1 MARRR
6 ISGFRGRERKGLSRM
21 RSSRASPTKASFFSS
36 SPGAMA
42 RRPQAGI
49 RPRWRARRPGISR
62 FASFANTAC
71 STAGKRRST
80 TPRCTA
86 NPLEALTVF
95 GHSLCFRGEPKT
107 MTAIADP
114 IARAA
119 GLACWSGRVAPEP
132 LTGGITN
139 KNYLVRD
146 RRERFVVR
154 IGDDIPVHQVM
165 RFNEL
170 AASRA
175 AAAVGLSPQV
185 VHSEPGALVFGFIEG
200 KTLAAEDVRP
210 RPMLARILPLI
221 RRCHREMPQHLRGP
235 ALIFWVF
242 HIVRDYAATLQ
253 EGKSRWMAELPRL
266 LRAAAALEAAIG
278 RIDVVYGHNDLLPA
292 NFIDDGTRLWLIDW
306 DYAGFNSPL
315 FDLGNL
321 CSNNEVAPEDEDWL
335 LEAYF
340 ERPLDDGLRRRYQTM
355 KCASLLREAMWGMV
369 SEIHSTLDFDYRA
382 YASDYLARF
391 ERAYAQLEQ
400 D

>member
-1 MARRR
+1 
-6 ISGFRGRERKGLSRM
+6 
-21 RSSRASPTKASFFSS
+21 
-36 SPGAMA
+36 
-42 RRPQAGI
+42 
-49 RPRWRARRPGISR
+49 
-62 FASFANTAC
+62 
-71 STAGKRRST
+71 
-80 TPRCTA
+80 
-86 NPLEALTVF
+86 
-95 GHSLCFRGEPKT
+95 

-119 GLACWSGRVAPEP
+119 GLACWSGPVAPEP

-175 AAAVGLSPQV
+175 AATVGLSPQV
-185 VHSEPGALVFGFIEG
+185 VHSEPGALVFRFIEG

-253 EGKSRWMAELPRL
+253 EGKSRWIPELPRL
-266 LRAAAALEAAIG
+266 LRAAAGLEAAIG
-278 RIDVVYGHNDLLPA
+278 PIDVVYGHNDLLPA

-321 CSNNEVAPEDEDWL
+321 CSNNEVAPEDEAWL

-391 ERAYAQLEQ
+391 ERAFAALDQA
-400 D
+400 

>member
-1 MARRR
+1 
-6 ISGFRGRERKGLSRM
+6 
-21 RSSRASPTKASFFSS
+21 
-36 SPGAMA
+36 
-42 RRPQAGI
+42 
-49 RPRWRARRPGISR
+49 
-62 FASFANTAC
+62 
-71 STAGKRRST
+71 
-80 TPRCTA
+80 
-86 NPLEALTVF
+86 
-95 GHSLCFRGEPKT
+95 

-119 GLACWSGRVAPEP
+119 GLACWSGPVAPEP

-185 VHSEPGALVFGFIEG
+185 VHSEPGALVFSFIEG

-242 HIVRDYAATLQ
+242 HIVRDYAATLH
-253 EGKSRWMAELPRL
+253 EGKSRWIPELPRL
-266 LRAAAALEAAIG
+266 LHAAAGLEAAIG
-278 RIDVVYGHNDLLPA
+278 PIDVVYGHNDLLPA

-321 CSNNEVAPEDEDWL
+321 CSNNEVAPEDEEWL

-340 ERPLDDGLRRRYQTM
+340 ERPLDDGLRRCYQAM

-391 ERAYAQLEQ
+391 ERAFAALDQA
-400 D
+400 

>member
-1 MARRR
+1 
-6 ISGFRGRERKGLSRM
+6 
-21 RSSRASPTKASFFSS
+21 
-36 SPGAMA
+36 
-42 RRPQAGI
+42 
-49 RPRWRARRPGISR
+49 
-62 FASFANTAC
+62 
-71 STAGKRRST
+71 
-80 TPRCTA
+80 
-86 NPLEALTVF
+86 
-95 GHSLCFRGEPKT
+95 

-119 GLACWSGRVAPEP
+119 GLACWSGPVAPEP

-175 AAAVGLSPQV
+175 AATVGLSPQV
-185 VHSEPGALVFGFIEG
+185 VHSEPGALVFRFIEG
-200 KTLAAEDVRP
+200 KTLSAEDVRP

-242 HIVRDYAATLQ
+242 HILRDYAATLS
-253 EGKSRWMAELPRL
+253 EGKSRWIPELPRL

-278 RIDVVYGHNDLLPA
+278 PIDVVYGHNDLLPA

-340 ERPLDDGLRRRYQTM
+340 ERPLDDGLRRRYHTM

-369 SEIHSTLDFDYRA
+369 SEIHSTLDFDYGA
-382 YASDYLARF
+382 YSSDYLARF
-391 ERAYAQLEQ
+391 ERAHAQLEQ
-400 D
+400 H

>member
-1 MARRR
+1 
-6 ISGFRGRERKGLSRM
+6 
-21 RSSRASPTKASFFSS
+21 
-36 SPGAMA
+36 
-42 RRPQAGI
+42 
-49 RPRWRARRPGISR
+49 
-62 FASFANTAC
+62 
-71 STAGKRRST
+71 
-80 TPRCTA
+80 
-86 NPLEALTVF
+86 
-95 GHSLCFRGEPKT
+95 

-119 GLACWSGRVAPEP
+119 GLACWSGPVAPEP

-185 VHSEPGALVFGFIEG
+185 VHSEPGALVFRFIEG

-242 HIVRDYAATLQ
+242 HIVRDYAATLH
-253 EGKSRWMAELPRL
+253 EGKSRWIPELPRL
-266 LRAAAALEAAIG
+266 LRAAAGLEAAIG
-278 RIDVVYGHNDLLPA
+278 PIDVVYGHNDLLPA

-321 CSNNEVAPEDEDWL
+321 CSNNEVAPEDEAWL

-340 ERPLDDGLRRRYQTM
+340 ERPLDDELRRRYQTM

-391 ERAYAQLEQ
+391 ERAFAAIDQP
-400 D
+400 

>member
-1 MARRR
+1 
-6 ISGFRGRERKGLSRM
+6 
-21 RSSRASPTKASFFSS
+21 
-36 SPGAMA
+36 
-42 RRPQAGI
+42 
-49 RPRWRARRPGISR
+49 
-62 FASFANTAC
+62 
-71 STAGKRRST
+71 
-80 TPRCTA
+80 
-86 NPLEALTVF
+86 
-95 GHSLCFRGEPKT
+95 

-119 GLACWSGRVAPEP
+119 GLACWSGPVAPEP

-175 AAAVGLSPQV
+175 AAAVGLSPPV
-185 VHSEPGALVFGFIEG
+185 IHSEPGALVFRFIEG

-242 HIVRDYAATLQ
+242 HIVRDYAASLR
-253 EGKSRWMAELPRL
+253 EGQSRWIPELPRL

-278 RIDVVYGHNDLLPA
+278 AIDIVYGHNDLLPA

>member
-1 MARRR
+1 
-6 ISGFRGRERKGLSRM
+6 
-21 RSSRASPTKASFFSS
+21 
-36 SPGAMA
+36 
-42 RRPQAGI
+42 
-49 RPRWRARRPGISR
+49 
-62 FASFANTAC
+62 
-71 STAGKRRST
+71 
-80 TPRCTA
+80 
-86 NPLEALTVF
+86 
-95 GHSLCFRGEPKT
+95 

-119 GLACWSGRVAPEP
+119 GLACWSGPVAPEP

-175 AAAVGLSPQV
+175 AATVGLSPQV
-185 VHSEPGALVFGFIEG
+185 VHSEPGALVFRFIEG

-242 HIVRDYAATLQ
+242 HIVRDYAATLH
-253 EGKSRWMAELPRL
+253 EGKSRWIPELPRL
-266 LRAAAALEAAIG
+266 LRAAAGLEAAIG
-278 RIDVVYGHNDLLPA
+278 PIDVVYGHNDLLPA

-321 CSNNEVAPEDEDWL
+321 CSNNEVAPEDEAWL

-340 ERPLDDGLRRRYQTM
+340 ERPLNDGLRRRYQTM

-391 ERAYAQLEQ
+391 ERAFAAIDQP
-400 D
+400 

>member
-1 MARRR
+1 
-6 ISGFRGRERKGLSRM
+6 
-21 RSSRASPTKASFFSS
+21 
-36 SPGAMA
+36 
-42 RRPQAGI
+42 
-49 RPRWRARRPGISR
+49 
-62 FASFANTAC
+62 
-71 STAGKRRST
+71 
-80 TPRCTA
+80 
-86 NPLEALTVF
+86 
-95 GHSLCFRGEPKT
+95 

-119 GLACWSGRVAPEP
+119 GLACWSGPVAPEP

-185 VHSEPGALVFGFIEG
+185 VHSEAGALVFRFIEG

-221 RRCHREMPQHLRGP
+221 RRCHREVPQHLRGP

-242 HIVRDYAATLQ
+242 HILRDYAATLQ
-253 EGKSRWMAELPRL
+253 EGKNRWIPELPRL

-278 RIDVVYGHNDLLPA
+278 PIDVVYGHNDLLPA

-340 ERPLDDGLRRRYQTM
+340 ERPLDDGLRRRYRTM

>member
-1 MARRR
+1 
-6 ISGFRGRERKGLSRM
+6 
-21 RSSRASPTKASFFSS
+21 
-36 SPGAMA
+36 
-42 RRPQAGI
+42 
-49 RPRWRARRPGISR
+49 
-62 FASFANTAC
+62 
-71 STAGKRRST
+71 
-80 TPRCTA
+80 
-86 NPLEALTVF
+86 
-95 GHSLCFRGEPKT
+95 

-119 GLACWSGRVAPEP
+119 GLACWSGPVAPEP
-132 LTGGITN
+132 LSGGITN

-175 AAAVGLSPQV
+175 AAAVGLSPPV
-185 VHSEPGALVFGFIEG
+185 VHSEPGALVFRFIEG
-200 KTLAAEDVRP
+200 RTLAAEDVRP

-242 HIVRDYAATLQ
+242 HIVRDYAATLR
-253 EGKSRWMAELPRL
+253 EGKSRWLPELPRL
-266 LRAAAALEAAIG
+266 LSAGAVLEAAIG
-278 RIDVVYGHNDLLPA
+278 AIDIVYGHNDLLPA
-292 NFIDDGTRLWLIDW
+292 NFIDDGARLWLIDW

-321 CSNNEVAPEDEDWL
+321 CSNNAVEGADENWL
-335 LEAYF
+335 LESYF
-340 ERPLDDGLRRRYQTM
+340 GRPVDAGLKRSYLAM
-355 KCASLLREAMWGMV
+355 KCASLLRETLWSMV

-391 ERAYAQLEQ
+391 ERAHAQLEQ

>member
-1 MARRR
+1 
-6 ISGFRGRERKGLSRM
+6 
-21 RSSRASPTKASFFSS
+21 
-36 SPGAMA
+36 
-42 RRPQAGI
+42 
-49 RPRWRARRPGISR
+49 
-62 FASFANTAC
+62 
-71 STAGKRRST
+71 
-80 TPRCTA
+80 
-86 NPLEALTVF
+86 
-95 GHSLCFRGEPKT
+95 

-119 GLACWSGRVAPEP
+119 GLACWSGPVAPEP

-175 AAAVGLSPQV
+175 AATVGLSPQV
-185 VHSEPGALVFGFIEG
+185 VHSEPGALVFRFIEG

-242 HIVRDYAATLQ
+242 HILRDYAATLR
-253 EGKSRWMAELPRL
+253 EGKSRWIAQLPRL

-278 RIDVVYGHNDLLPA
+278 PIDVVYGHNDLLPA
-292 NFIDDGTRLWLIDW
+292 NFIDDGSRLWLIDW

-321 CSNNEVAPEDEDWL
+321 CSNNEVAPEDEEWL

-340 ERPLDDGLRRRYQTM
+340 ERPLDDGLRRRYRTM

-369 SEIHSTLDFDYRA
+369 SEIHSSLDFDYGA
-382 YASDYLARF
+382 YSSDYLARF
-391 ERAYAQLEQ
+391 ERDYAQLQ
-400 D
+400 RH

>member
-1 MARRR
+1 
-6 ISGFRGRERKGLSRM
+6 
-21 RSSRASPTKASFFSS
+21 
-36 SPGAMA
+36 
-42 RRPQAGI
+42 
-49 RPRWRARRPGISR
+49 
-62 FASFANTAC
+62 
-71 STAGKRRST
+71 
-80 TPRCTA
+80 
-86 NPLEALTVF
+86 
-95 GHSLCFRGEPKT
+95 

-119 GLACWSGRVAPEP
+119 GLACWSGPVAPEP

-175 AAAVGLSPQV
+175 AATVGLSPQV
-185 VHSEPGALVFGFIEG
+185 VHSEPGALVFRFIEG

-253 EGKSRWMAELPRL
+253 EGKSRWIPELPRL
-266 LRAAAALEAAIG
+266 LRAAAGLEAAIG
-278 RIDVVYGHNDLLPA
+278 PIDVVYGHNDLLPA

-321 CSNNEVAPEDEDWL
+321 CSNNEVVPEDEAWL

-369 SEIHSTLDFDYRA
+369 SEIHSTLDFDYHA

-391 ERAYAQLEQ
+391 ERAFAALDQA
-400 D
+400 